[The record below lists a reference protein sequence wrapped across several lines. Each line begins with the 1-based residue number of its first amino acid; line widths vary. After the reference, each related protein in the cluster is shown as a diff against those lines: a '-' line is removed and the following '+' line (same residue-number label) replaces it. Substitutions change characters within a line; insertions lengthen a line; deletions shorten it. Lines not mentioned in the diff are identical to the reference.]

1 MLTKRINKR
10 RYSRVRLP
18 GCPAASSAP
27 PRRDFSPI
35 DRAAEPTMLSF
46 AIESTYLCRGIARIL
61 CTSSTTRAVFYG
73 LTLSDKVY
81 LVIFSVSF
89 RDRLP
94 VIRARWGSPWKEKL
108 FNDQLKSLHNRM
120 WDEFLPTCPCPM
132 INWLFR
138 ILADESPWGSERLCV
153 DPLPES
159 KARFPDA
166 CNGISIGRYFHSP
179 RMIFWRIKAAATAR
193 KIFLLSILM
202 KEYAILNL

>member
-46 AIESTYLCRGIARIL
+46 AIESTYLCRGIARTL

-108 FNDQLKSLHNRM
+108 FNDQFKVI
-120 WDEFLPTCPCPM
+120 TQ
-132 INWLFR
+132 
-138 ILADESPWGSERLCV
+138 
-153 DPLPES
+153 
-159 KARFPDA
+159 PDVRW
-166 CNGISIGRYFHSP
+166 ISTH
-179 RMIFWRIKAAATAR
+179 
-193 KIFLLSILM
+193 LLSVSDDKL
-202 KEYAILNL
+202 AIPDSCRRKSVRLGKTLRWFPSEIKGALSWCLQRHLNRPLLSLSENDLLANKSRCNSKKNISFINFNERIRYT